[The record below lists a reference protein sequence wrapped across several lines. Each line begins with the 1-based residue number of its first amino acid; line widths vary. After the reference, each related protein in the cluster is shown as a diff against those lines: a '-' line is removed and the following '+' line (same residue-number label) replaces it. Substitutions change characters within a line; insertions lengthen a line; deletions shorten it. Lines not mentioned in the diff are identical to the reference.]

1 MIYLRSYIRGKVKNF
16 YSYKCILNCPF
27 YSLYLIAS
35 LLRCLIMDSLECHG
49 KSDQRKALIRIEVTQ
64 QEMGKFKCSRE
75 CGISRSNLFSLFYLL
90 YPQFWGVSIRRMTF
104 LIDSYM
110 WKKRFFVC
118 CSALFEVQQYIKQ
131 VVAKSPCRIG
141 NRLKMGGCMEGVEA
155 DR

>member
-1 MIYLRSYIRGKVKNF
+1 MYWSTLSKGSKNKSIPIDQFGIGKWTTKYVGHLFSVKFWMIYLRSYIRGKVKNF

-35 LLRCLIMDSLECHG
+35 LLRCLIMASLECHG

-90 YPQFWGVSIRRMTF
+90 YP
-104 LIDSYM
+104 
-110 WKKRFFVC
+110 
-118 CSALFEVQQYIKQ
+118 
-131 VVAKSPCRIG
+131 
-141 NRLKMGGCMEGVEA
+141 
-155 DR
+155 